1 VERVAVV
8 GSPGSG
14 KTTLGRQLASLLD
27 VPFVELDSLHHRPQW
42 QEATTAELRAAV
54 ADGLAGPHWVVDGN
68 YRKVAD
74 LTQMRADTIVWL
86 DLSRMLVTWR
96 VLRRSLVRV
105 VRRQRLWH
113 GNRESL
119 RRILSRDPERSIV
132 VWTWQQHPKYRARY
146 EAQMNESIWARAHV
160 VRLRSR
166 GEVRA
171 WSAGVGRSPDAAAA
185 DAR

>member
-1 VERVAVV
+1 VERVAIV

-27 VPFVELDSLHHRPQW
+27 APFVELDSLHHRPDW

-54 ADGLAGPHWVVDGN
+54 AEALAGAHWVVDGN

-86 DLSRMLVTWR
+86 DLSRPLVTWR
-96 VLRRSLVRV
+96 VLRRSAVRV
-105 VRRQRLWH
+105 ARRQRLWH

-119 RRILSRDPERSIV
+119 SRIFSRDPERSIV

-146 EAQMNESIWARAHV
+146 EAQMNESIWARARV
-160 VRLRSR
+160 VRLRNR

-171 WSAGVGRSPDAAAA
+171 WSASIGRPPGSTAAAA
-185 DAR
+185 R